1 MPSSTPDTYV
11 THLRTQQDP
20 LYSPQFLNYLNTTI
34 MTWPKDKQNQYV
46 LVDAHVLATPVIADI
61 DGDGGDEL
69 IVTVSYYFDK

>member
-1 MPSSTPDTYV
+1 
-11 THLRTQQDP
+11 
-20 LYSPQFLNYLNTTI
+20 